1 MRTPRG
7 KARPANESDRRWVRV
22 PRFRLK
28 REWTKLALAFV
39 ALLGGACVEPRHV
52 DSTAPPLARDRFSE
66 GIAYELKGDRA
77 RAEASYRAAI
87 DAAPGFVE
95 AHRAYQNLKIAEGFH
110 GRLRNEY
117 RRRLAVDENDPVAI
131 YLMGRLHSDV
141 AAQHEACARAV
152 AAAPGFYY
160 GWIGLGHTAIEL
172 RDPRTAT
179 IAFEKAIELDPN
191 RSEAWRGRLRQLER
205 TLGDEARARAVEVAK
220 KLRAIDPFDS
230 DATRVLAERAIEE
243 KRRDDAVRDIVTF
256 AVESADPAAANLLRD
271 FFSRHGVD
279 GEFERLRDIF
289 APFSDERAAAA
300 DWRRVLAWLEE
311 RAGDPRAALALLD
324 SFHGS
329 SDPRELRLTRR
340 RLAITNGDYE
350 RALRDVVADRFESG
364 FALEDKTNEL
374 ELRALLESPLREN
387 RGKDATACI
396 DTLNRNGLLELAIA
410 LGSELLREDP
420 TNRELRDRVT
430 RSIAHRRFV
439 AELHTFFDRSYA
451 SQDGDQT
458 EFDAFVRAVRRISR
472 DCLGE
477 DVVEPVVRREYV
489 AIGSFLDP
497 DPEHGSGLA
506 RYFDRFGQFLVVGQ
520 RALGGIDGYLLTKI
534 GSRRIEQGGKPVLR
548 VLGEELLI
556 PSRIEAKGGEIAGF
570 ALETFIVLNVDRARA
585 AAERTRRA
593 WNDRVT
599 AASSEPGALEDE
611 IELAASPAERVALS
625 EPGSVVLR
633 TLLRSYGAFLGN
645 GGRPAEYDGLMLDAV
660 ETHERAH
667 IADAHEFLPL
677 FDDVSRKVGILAE
690 NGFSGANVEAWL
702 EGRAQLEALAAAAD
716 PRIAL
721 AELLRDLPSRV
732 SSPPHSVGYYDVAEQ
747 LVQLIEESGSSTPE
761 IDLSRVIVQQ
771 LDRLPPE
778 RIRGLAK
785 RLLERER

>member
-1 MRTPRG
+1 MRGPCGRD
-7 KARPANESDRRWVRV
+7 RPARCSYRRSVLE
-22 PRFRLK
+22 PRSRLN
-28 REWTKLALAFV
+28 REWTKIVLAFV
-39 ALLGGACVEPRHV
+39 TLLGGACVEPRRA
-52 DSTAPPLARDRFSE
+52 DSTASPQARDRFSE
-66 GIAYELKGDRA
+66 GIAYEMRGERI

-87 DAAPGFVE
+87 DAAPSFVE

-110 GRLRNEY
+110 GQLRNEY
-117 RRRLAVDENDPVAI
+117 RRRLEVDANDPIAI
-131 YLMGRLHSDV
+131 YLMGRLHSQV

-152 AAAPGFYY
+152 AAAPDFYF

-179 IAFEKAIELDPN
+179 TAFEKAIELDPN

-205 TLGDEARARAVEVAK
+205 TLGDEARARAVDVAK
-220 KLRAIDPFDS
+220 KLRAIDPFDA
-230 DATRVLAERAIEE
+230 DATRVLAERAVEE
-243 KRRDDAVRDIVTF
+243 KRRDDAVRDIVTL
-256 AVESADPAAANLLRD
+256 AIESADPTAANLLRD
-271 FFSRHGVD
+271 FFSRHAVD
-279 GEFERLRDIF
+279 GDFERLRDIF
-289 APFSDERAAAA
+289 APFADARAGAA

-324 SFHGS
+324 AFQGGN
-329 SDPRELRLTRR
+329 DPRDLRRMRR
-340 RLAITNGDYE
+340 RLAITCGDFE
-350 RALRDVVADRFESG
+350 RALRDLIADRFESG
-364 FALEDKTNEL
+364 FAIEDRTNEL
-374 ELRALLESPLREN
+374 ALRALLESPLREK
-387 RGKDATACI
+387 RGDDATACI
-396 DTLNRNGLLELAIA
+396 DSLNRNGLLELAIA

-420 TNRELRDRVT
+420 TNRELRDRVA

-439 AELHTFFDRSYA
+439 AELLAFFERSYA
-451 SQDGDQT
+451 TLDGDQT
-458 EFDAFVRAVRRISR
+458 GFDEFVRAVRRISR

-506 RYFDRFGQFLVVGQ
+506 RYFERFGQFLVVGQ
-520 RALGGIDGYLLTKI
+520 RSLGGIDGYLLTQI
-534 GSRRIEQGGKPVLR
+534 ASRRIEQGGKPVLR
-548 VLGEELLI
+548 VLGEDLII
-556 PSRIEAKGGEIAGF
+556 PSRIESKGGEIAGF
-570 ALETFIVLNVDRARA
+570 ALETFIVLNVDRARS

-593 WNDRVT
+593 WNDRIT
-599 AASSEPGALEDE
+599 ADSSQPAALLDE
-611 IELAASPAERVALS
+611 IEIAASAAERIALD

-633 TLLRSYGAFLGN
+633 TLLRSYGAFLSN
-645 GGRPAEYDGLMLDAV
+645 GGRPAEYDGSMLDAV
-660 ETHERAH
+660 EAHERAH

-732 SSPPHSVGYYDVAEQ
+732 ASPPHSAGYYDVAEQ
-747 LVQLIEESGSSTPE
+747 LVQLIDESRSALPE
-761 IDLSRVIVQQ
+761 IDFSRVIVQQ
-771 LDRLPPE
+771 LDRLPPD
-778 RIRGLAK
+778 RIRGLA
-785 RLLERER
+785 RLLLERER